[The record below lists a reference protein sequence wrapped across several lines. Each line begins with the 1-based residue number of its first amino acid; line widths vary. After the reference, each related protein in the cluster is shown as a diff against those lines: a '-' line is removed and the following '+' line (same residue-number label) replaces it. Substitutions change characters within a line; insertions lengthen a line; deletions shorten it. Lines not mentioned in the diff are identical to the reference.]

1 MPRGLKI
8 INRADTILYDLAW
21 TAGVDY
27 IDENNKHNNEK
38 EESKEQIEYSDSDSN
53 SSDKDSLAE

>member
-8 INRADTILYDLAW
+8 INRANITPYNLAW

-27 IDENNKHNNEK
+27 IDENNKNNNEK

-53 SSDKDSLAE
+53 SSDEDSLAK